1 MTIQMLNRLSP
12 TILHHTEDEQK
23 FAPREILHFAWR
35 HWKFIVSVVC
45 AALLVG
51 AVVILQQTPRYTASA
66 LILLEPQYAK
76 SPQTPA
82 SDQNSSLDDSVV
94 ESQMAII
101 RSSVFLRRVVEKV
114 GLVSD
119 AEFGSRSA
127 PAGSPQ
133 GGSSQGLSMFS
144 TIRSF
149 FLGTAESKS
158 ETPAPKTQATPA
170 DAIASVG
177 ALFDATSVTRV
188 GQGYVL
194 SVSVTSVDPARA
206 AVVAN
211 AIANGYVVEKL
222 DARFEAAK
230 NASAWLSDRLVELR
244 KQLHDSE
251 EAVAQF
257 RADHGLIQGSA
268 NVTLNEQQLSD
279 LNAKLVAARADLAEK
294 KARVGLLQSIQDKGG
309 NIQSMPDLPNSP
321 TLAALRQQEAA
332 ISQKLSDLTTRYNE
346 RHPLVVNAQAEQRD
360 VQRAIASELQRL
372 VGAVK
377 NEYELAKAR
386 VDAIEQSVRQ
396 ATGQSGADDRTA
408 ITLRELERTAAVNKS
423 LFEDFLQKAKITE
436 TDATYDAREARVIT
450 PALPPGAPSSP
461 RKFRIMI
468 VALGIGLILGI
479 GGAWTKEHLNV
490 GFTTARQVEEML
502 ELPLLT
508 SISAMKSSD
517 LTVNG
522 KVVSIPQYML
532 AMPLSRLSESVRTLR
547 SGIQMADVD
556 SPPKVIQLTSTVP
569 SEGKTTIAL
578 SLATSAA
585 ASGLKV
591 LIIDADLRHSSITR
605 HYRLEKKK
613 GLVDILVEETNSVW
627 DALEFNQAARM
638 WILPAGSKTRNPTD
652 LLASNHMKLLIEGC
666 RQAFDYVVIDTA
678 PIGPVI
684 DPIVVAQLVDK
695 IVYVVRWASTARE
708 LVLNSIQRLP
718 GNRKVAGIAF
728 NQVNES
734 EAQKYG
740 KEGYSYYYGTREY
753 KNYYNG

>member
-1 MTIQMLNRLSP
+1 MFL
-12 TILHHTEDEQK
+12 
-23 FAPREILHFAWR
+23 
-35 HWKFIVSVVC
+35 
-45 AALLVG
+45 
-51 AVVILQQTPRYTASA
+51 
-66 LILLEPQYAK
+66 
-76 SPQTPA
+76 
-82 SDQNSSLDDSVV
+82 
-94 ESQMAII
+94 AIH
-101 RSSVFLRRVVEKV
+101 
-114 GLVSD
+114 
-119 AEFGSRSA
+119 
-127 PAGSPQ
+127 
-133 GGSSQGLSMFS
+133 
-144 TIRSF
+144 SF
-149 FLGTAESKS
+149 FLGTAESRL

-170 DAIASVG
+170 DEMASVG
-177 ALFDATSVTRV
+177 ALLGAMSVVRA

-194 SVSVTSVDPARA
+194 SLSITSVDPARA
-206 AVVAN
+206 AAVAN

-257 RADHGLIQGSA
+257 RADHGLVQSSA
-268 NVTLNEQQLSD
+268 SVTLNEQQLSD

-294 KARVGLLQSIQDKGG
+294 KARVDLLQSIQNKGG

-321 TLAALRQQEAA
+321 TLAALRQQESA
-332 ISQKLSDLTTRYNE
+332 ISQKLSDLTTRYNDH
-346 RHPLVVNAQAEQRD
+346 HPLVLNAQAEQRD
-360 VQRAIASELQRL
+360 IQRAVASELQRL

-377 NEYELAKAR
+377 NEYELARVR

-396 ATGQSGADDRTA
+396 VTGQSGADDRTA
-408 ITLRELERTAAVNKS
+408 ITLRELERTAAVDKS

-461 RKFRIMI
+461 RKFRIMAF
-468 VALGIGLILGI
+468 ALAVGLVLGI
-479 GGAWTKEHLNV
+479 GGAWMKESLNA
-490 GFTTARQVEEML
+490 GFTTGRQVEEML

-508 SISAMKSSD
+508 SVSAMKSSD
-517 LTVNG
+517 LMVNG
-522 KVVSIPQYML
+522 KLVSIPQYML

-556 SPPKVIQLTSTVP
+556 RPAKVIQLTSTVP
-569 SEGKTTIAL
+569 NEGKTTLAL
-578 SLATSAA
+578 SLAVSAA
-585 ASGLKV
+585 AAGLKV
-591 LIIDADLRHSSITR
+591 LIVDADLRHSSVT
-605 HYRLEKKK
+605 HHFRLQKKR
-613 GLVDILVEETNSVW
+613 GLVDILVEETKSVF
-627 DALEFNQAARM
+627 DMLEFNEAAHL
-638 WILPAGSKTRNPTD
+638 WVLPAGSKTRNPAD

-666 RQAFDYVVIDTA
+666 RQTFDYVVIDA
-678 PIGPVI
+678 PPMGPVI
-684 DPIVVAQLVDK
+684 DPIVIAQLVDK

-728 NQVNES
+728 NQVNEF

-740 KEGYSYYYGTREY
+740 KDGYSFYYGTREY

>member
-1 MTIQMLNRLSP
+1 MLNRLSP
-12 TILHHTEDEQK
+12 TILHHAEDEQK
-23 FAPREILHFAWR
+23 FDLQEILHFAWR

-51 AVVILQQTPRYTASA
+51 VVGILQQTPRYTASA

-76 SPQTPA
+76 SPQA
-82 SDQNSSLDDSVV
+82 LANDQSSNLDDALV

-101 RSSVFLRRVVEKV
+101 RSSVFLRRVVEKA

-119 AEFGSRSA
+119 PEFGSGSA
-127 PAGSPQ
+127 PTGTPQ
-133 GGSSQGLSMFS
+133 DGSSQA
-144 TIRSF
+144 
-149 FLGTAESKS
+149 TAAKE
-158 ETPAPKTQATPA
+158 
-170 DAIASVG
+170 IASAG
-177 ALFDATSVTRV
+177 ALQGAISVVRN

-194 SVSVTSVDPARA
+194 SVSVTSVDPVRA
-206 AVVAN
+206 AAVAN

-230 NASAWLSDRLVELR
+230 NASAWLSDRLTELR
-244 KQLHDSE
+244 KQLRDSE

-257 RADHGLIQGSA
+257 RADHGLIQGIA
-268 NVTLNEQQLSD
+268 NVSLNEQQLSD

-294 KARVGLLQSIQDKGG
+294 KARVDLLQSIQDKGG

-321 TLAALRQQEAA
+321 SLATLRQQETA
-332 ISQKLSDLTTRYNE
+332 ISQKLSELTTRYSD

-360 VQRAIASELQRL
+360 IQRAVAAELQRQA
-372 VGAVK
+372 GTIK
-377 NEYELAKAR
+377 NDYELAKAR
-386 VDAIEQSVRQ
+386 VSAIEQSVRQ
-396 ATGQSGADDRTA
+396 ATGQSGADDKTA

-436 TDATYDAREARVIT
+436 ADATFDAREARVIT
-450 PALPPGAPSSP
+450 PALPPGGPSSP
-461 RKFRIMI
+461 QKFRIMS
-468 VALGIGLILGI
+468 VVLVIGLFLGI
-479 GGAWTKEHLNV
+479 GGAWTKENLNA

-522 KVVSIPQYML
+522 KVISIANYQL
-532 AMPLSRLSESVRTLR
+532 AMPLSRLSESVRSLR

-556 SPPKVIQLTSTVP
+556 KPAKVIQLTSTVP
-569 SEGKTTIAL
+569 NEGKTTIAL
-578 SLATSAA
+578 SLAVSAA

-605 HYRLEKKK
+605 YFRLQKKK
-613 GLVDILVEETNSVW
+613 GLVDILVEETRTVW
-627 DALEFNQAARM
+627 DALEFNQTARL

-652 LLASNHMKLLIEGC
+652 LLSSNHMKLLIEGC
-666 RQAFDYVVIDTA
+666 RQTFDYVVIDA
-678 PIGPVI
+678 PPIGPVI

-708 LVLNSIQRLP
+708 LVQNSIQRLP

-728 NQVNES
+728 NLVNES

-740 KEGYSYYYGTREY
+740 KDGYSYYYGTREY
-753 KNYYNG
+753 KNYYEG

>member
-1 MTIQMLNRLSP
+1 MLNRLSP
-12 TILHHTEDEQK
+12 TILHRTEDEQK
-23 FAPREILHFAWR
+23 FDPREILHFAWR
-35 HWKFIVSVVC
+35 HWKFIGSVVC

-51 AVVILQQTPRYTASA
+51 VVGILQQTPRYTASA

-76 SPQTPA
+76 SPQALA
-82 SDQNSSLDDSVV
+82 SDQNSNLDDALV

-101 RSSVFLRRVVEKV
+101 RSSVFLRRVAEKA
-114 GLVSD
+114 GLFSD
-119 AEFGSRSA
+119 PEFGSGSA

-133 GGSSQGLSMFS
+133 GGSSQGSSMFS

-149 FLGTAESKS
+149 FFGTAESKP
-158 ETPAPKTQATPA
+158 ETPLPKTQATAANEIP
-170 DAIASVG
+170 SVG
-177 ALFDATSVTRV
+177 ALQGAISVARN

-194 SVSVTSVDPARA
+194 SVSVTSVDPVRA
-206 AVVAN
+206 AAVAN

-230 NASAWLSDRLVELR
+230 NASAWLSDRLTELR
-244 KQLHDSE
+244 KQLRDSE

-257 RADHGLIQGSA
+257 RTDHGLIQSAA
-268 NVTLNEQQLSD
+268 NVTLNDQQLSD

-294 KARVGLLQSIQDKGG
+294 KAQVALLQSIQDKGG

-321 TLAALRQQEAA
+321 TLAALRQQETA
-332 ISQKLSDLTTRYNE
+332 ISQKLSELTTRYND

-360 VQRAIASELQRL
+360 IQRAVAAELQRQA
-372 VGAVK
+372 GTIK
-377 NEYELAKAR
+377 NDYELAKAR
-386 VDAIEQSVRQ
+386 VSAIEQSVRQ
-396 ATGQSGADDRTA
+396 ATGQNGADDKTA

-436 TDATYDAREARVIT
+436 ADATFDAREARVIT

-461 RKFRIMI
+461 QKMRIMT
-468 VALGIGLILGI
+468 VVLVVGLFLGI
-479 GGAWTKEHLNV
+479 GGAWTKENLNA

-517 LTVNG
+517 LTING
-522 KVVSIPQYML
+522 KVVSIPNYQL
-532 AMPLSRLSESVRTLR
+532 AMPLSRLSESVRSLR

-556 SPPKVIQLTSTVP
+556 HPPKVIQLTSTVP
-569 SEGKTTIAL
+569 NEGKTTIAL
-578 SLATSAA
+578 SLAVSAA

-605 HYRLEKKK
+605 HFRLQKKK
-613 GLVDILVEETNSVW
+613 GLVDILVEETKTVW
-627 DALEFNQAARM
+627 DALEFNQTARC

-652 LLASNHMKLLIEGC
+652 LLSSNHMKLLIEGC
-666 RQAFDYVVIDTA
+666 RQAFDYVVIDA
-678 PIGPVI
+678 PPIGPVI

-708 LVLNSIQRLP
+708 LVQNSIQRLP

-740 KEGYSYYYGTREY
+740 KDGYSYYYGTRDY
-753 KNYYNG
+753 NKYYNG